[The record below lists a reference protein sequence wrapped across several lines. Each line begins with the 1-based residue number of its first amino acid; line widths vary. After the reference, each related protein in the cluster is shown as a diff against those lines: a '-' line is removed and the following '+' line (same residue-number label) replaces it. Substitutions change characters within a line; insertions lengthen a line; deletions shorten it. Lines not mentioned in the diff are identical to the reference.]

1 VRFFGWIVA
10 ILAMLAIAGQIIGK
24 LYPPQPPSP
33 QDMIVRDFVA
43 RQRCIA
49 KLVDYMRATR
59 SDPEAA
65 AAQVCD
71 ATRETTDYY

>member
-1 VRFFGWIVA
+1 MLVA
-10 ILAMLAIAGQIIGK
+10 AAQIIGK
-24 LYPPQPPSP
+24 LYPPPPPSP
-33 QDMIVRDFVA
+33 QDIIVRDFVA

-49 KLVDYMRATR
+49 NLIDNMRATR